1 MVNKKKIYAC
11 EFLKYLRKLTNFL
24 KQRIGIFIGAQV
36 PIVYKKLIPIPMVN
50 KKKIY
55 ACEFLKYLR
64 SRGGI
69 LKFLNEKIFFLL
81 FKTKI
86 PPLLL
91 KFLRKLTNFLKQ
103 RIGIFIGAQV
113 PIVYKKLIPIPMIN
127 KKKIYAC
134 EFLKYLRELTKKL
147 SILYW

>member
-1 MVNKKKIYAC
+1 
-11 EFLKYLRKLTNFL
+11 
-24 KQRIGIFIGAQV
+24 
-36 PIVYKKLIPIPMVN
+36 MVN

-91 KFLRKLTNFLKQ
+91 K
-103 RIGIFIGAQV
+103 
-113 PIVYKKLIPIPMIN
+113 
-127 KKKIYAC
+127 
-134 EFLKYLRELTKKL
+134 YLRELTKKL